1 MIFKVITITAALV
14 LLSGTALAQTVS
26 DLQLSKFCA
35 EKAEGS
41 STPVE
46 LALPNGA
53 TATGNVTCSSGG
65 GSFELVDISTDD
77 EAPTEREIHNNN
89 GGGNGVQ
96 DAPGNS
102 GNTRGD
108 DADGANTEGT
118 EDTRDSDRG
127 NNGSGQDNGGGKKD

>member
-1 MIFKVITITAALV
+1 MISKAITITAALMLV
-14 LLSGTALAQTVS
+14 SGPALAQTVS
-26 DLQLSKFCA
+26 DLQLSEICGG
-35 EKAEGS
+35 KADGS
-41 STPVE
+41 SIPVE

-65 GSFELVDISTDD
+65 GSFNLIEISNDD
-77 EAPTEREIHNNN
+77 EAPTEGEFHNNN

-118 EDTRDSDRG
+118 EDTLDSDRG
-127 NNGSGQDNGGGKKD
+127 NNGGGQENGGGKKD